1 MTLALRY
8 AARTDVGLVRD
19 GNEDS
24 GYAGPH
30 LLAVAD
36 GMGGAVAGELAS
48 AITIDAIRPFDS
60 ADLTDPV
67 TKLSQAATS
76 ANGKI
81 LARIKD
87 DPRLDGMGTT
97 LTAGILH
104 EERRL
109 GLVHIGDSRAYLLRA
124 GELSQLTHDH
134 TFVQSLVDEG
144 KLTPQQAEHHPHRS
158 LIIRV
163 LDGHHDAVLDVMTI
177 ELEAGDWLLFCSD
190 GLGNADIR
198 DSMIAEALQQAA
210 TPEDAALELIRKALR
225 AGSPDNVTCV
235 VAEVVDTTD
244 LGLSPERAAVFLGD
258 RPVIVGAA
266 AEVDREGFNA
276 DADEL
281 VAGRRGAATKDRRA
295 SDDGESRGDASATA
309 PKDAGQKSGGQE
321 DADRKAAQPKN
332 TEPKNTGPT
341 DTEQTDTEQTDR
353 ERNDGG
359 RQAAGQATQ
368 EGGTNTADRTS
379 AGDASAQGSDTDA
392 QAADAEGADAGDDA
406 TDEPA
411 AVEGSSDD
419 PAEGSSK
426 EQKPA
431 KADAAGKP
439 RSKAASRIRGLA
451 RPLRRFGAGKR

>member
-1 MTLALRY
+1 MTLAFRY

-163 LDGHHDAVLDVMTI
+163 LDGHHDAPLDVMTI

-198 DSMIAEALQQAA
+198 DSMIAEALREAT
-210 TPEDAALELIRKALR
+210 TPEAAALELVRKALR

-235 VAEVVDTTD
+235 VAEVVDTAD

-258 RPVIVGAA
+258 QPVVVGAA
-266 AEVDREGFNA
+266 AEVDRDGFNA

-281 VAGRRGAATKDRRA
+281 TTSAAGESTTDSGSSGAAKTGEG
-295 SDDGESRGDASATA
+295 DDGD
-309 PKDAGQKSGGQE
+309 
-321 DADRKAAQPKN
+321 
-332 TEPKNTGPT
+332 TG
-341 DTEQTDTEQTDR
+341 
-353 ERNDGG
+353 
-359 RQAAGQATQ
+359 
-368 EGGTNTADRTS
+368 
-379 AGDASAQGSDTDA
+379 
-392 QAADAEGADAGDDA
+392 QAADAADQAGDAGEDEADKTEPDDQKSGKA
-406 TDEPA
+406 
-411 AVEGSSDD
+411 G
-419 PAEGSSK
+419 AEAGNT
-426 EQKPA
+426 
-431 KADAAGKP
+431 GKP
-439 RSKAASRIRGLA
+439 RSRAAKFRGLA